1 MRLIIEND
9 GRSIHVY
16 REDERR
22 HASMQRIRRQSG
34 LLPVTFDEVEEK
46 GEVPEMTWLCC
57 KMETGR

>member
-9 GRSIHVY
+9 GHGIHIH
-16 REDERR
+16 RESENEHRR
-22 HASMQRIRRQSG
+22 MQKIRRQAG

-57 KMETGR
+57 KIETGR

>member
-9 GRSIHVY
+9 GRGIHVY

-22 HASMQRIRRQSG
+22 HASMQRIRRQAG

-46 GEVPEMTWLCC
+46 GEVPEMTWACC